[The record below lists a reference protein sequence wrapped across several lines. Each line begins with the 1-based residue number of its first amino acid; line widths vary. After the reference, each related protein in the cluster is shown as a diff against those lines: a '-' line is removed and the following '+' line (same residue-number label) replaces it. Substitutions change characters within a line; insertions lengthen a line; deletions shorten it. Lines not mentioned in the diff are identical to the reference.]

1 MTLDLDGL
9 TEGDMAI
16 PQEAALKRGYKQWPN
31 GFVPYTLTS
40 NFSKILIRSFDKI
53 RCFSYIL

>member
-16 PQEAALKRGYKQWPN
+16 PQEEDTNN
-31 GFVPYTLTS
+31 GQTASFHIRYHQTS
-40 NFSKILIRSFDKI
+40 VRF
-53 RCFSYIL
+53 